1 MDDVFYVVGV
11 SDRLGRAADP
21 IRQFI
26 AAAVEHG
33 EALVQKGLGPP
44 DAVAI
49 PVEIYS
55 LSDEHKD
62 RFPEF
67 GADGD
72 TYDLLYFLSD
82 SVVRMAQRL
91 GVALPPAL
99 KEVPRS
105 ALPPERGSRIR
116 LGEHFWDHRAD
127 A

>member
-11 SDRLGRAADP
+11 DQQHQGRAADP
-21 IRQFI
+21 IRRFI

-55 LSDEHKD
+55 LSEEHKD
-62 RFPEF
+62 RFAEF
-67 GADGD
+67 GADG
-72 TYDLLYFLSD
+72 TAHDLLYFLSD

-91 GVALPPAL
+91 NVTLPPTL

-105 ALPPERGSRIR
+105 ELPPERGSRVR
-116 LGEHFWDHRAD
+116 LGEHFWDHREA
-127 A
+127 

>member
-11 SDRLGRAADP
+11 SDGQFGRASDP
-21 IRQFI
+21 VRQFI
-26 AAAVEHG
+26 TAAVEHG

-55 LSDEHKD
+55 LSAEHKD
-62 RFPEF
+62 RFAEF
-67 GADGD
+67 GAGSD
-72 TYDLLYFLSD
+72 YALLYFLSD

-99 KEVPRS
+99 KEIPRS
-105 ALPPERGSRIR
+105 ALPPERGSRVR
-116 LGEHFWDHRAD
+116 VGEHFWDHREA
-127 A
+127 